1 VTNCFSLS
9 TTSGNNRTSNS
20 SKKFHHSAPGSAGHT
35 YNDFA
40 RLNTMKLSDLKIS
53 TRLYLGYGIL
63 VGITGIVV
71 AIAYANFSAL
81 DTASTLNTRSHL
93 AQAEVDGA
101 LQALTD
107 IETGERGFALTGMD
121 ATLQPYQAGKE
132 AFGRHLDRAL
142 ALAEGDTVQQA
153 RLRELARHQQ
163 AWLAQAIDPV
173 IAQRRAAQDGDL
185 SGVVATVQAGK
196 GRAGMDA
203 MRGLVE
209 QLRAHEQGLQ
219 AQREADVLARK
230 SAMRRTL
237 VGGGLIAAVL
247 AVFMAYQL
255 GRNISIPLRR
265 AVDLAGR
272 VAQGDLTAEVKVR
285 TRDEAGELM
294 AALKTM
300 NASLVAI
307 VSQVRAG
314 TTAIESAA
322 HEISAGNQDLSQRT
336 EEQAGALEETASSME
351 ELTSTVKQNADNA
364 RQAKQLAA
372 SAADTAL
379 RGGEVVAEVV
389 TTMASINDAA
399 RRISDIIGVIDGI
412 AFQTNILALNAAVE
426 AARAGEQGR
435 GFAVVAGEV
444 RNLAQ
449 RSSAAAREIR
459 ELIKDSVARVD
470 TGSRLVGQAGSTMDE
485 VVQSVKRV
493 ADIIGEIAAASEEQ
507 RDGIEQV
514 GGAIVQMDQGTQQNA
529 ALVEQAAAA
538 AEAMREQAAAL
549 ARLVGTFQLAQQA
562 QAGAPVRRLAP
573 PARSPAR
580 PARRGAARAQAG
592 QAAETA
598 AEAA

>member
-1 VTNCFSLS
+1 
-9 TTSGNNRTSNS
+9 
-20 SKKFHHSAPGSAGHT
+20 
-35 YNDFA
+35 
-40 RLNTMKLSDLKIS
+40 MKLSDLKIS

-81 DTASTLNTRSHL
+81 DTANALNARSHQAL
-93 AQAEVDGA
+93 AEVDA
-101 LQALTD
+101 AMQALTD
-107 IETGERGFALTGMD
+107 IETGERGFALTGTD
-121 ATLQPYQAGKE
+121 AMLQPYTTGKQAFQQHVDK
-132 AFGRHLDRAL
+132 AL
-142 ALAEGDTVQQA
+142 ALAADDETQQS
-153 RLRELARHQQ
+153 RLRALAAHQRN
-163 AWLAQAIDPV
+163 WLEQAIEPV
-173 IAQRRAAQDGDL
+173 IAQRRAAVDGDL
-185 SGVVATVQAGK
+185 SQVVATVQAGK
-196 GRAGMDA
+196 GRAGMEA

-209 QLRAHEQGLQ
+209 QLRAREQELLAG
-219 AQREADVLARK
+219 READVLARK

-265 AVDLAGR
+265 AVTLAGR
-272 VAQGDLTAEVKVR
+272 VAQGDLTGEVKVR
-285 TRDEAGELM
+285 TNDEAGELM

-300 NASLVAI
+300 NASLVSI

-314 TTAIESAA
+314 TTTIETAA
-322 HEISAGNQDLSQRT
+322 HEISAGSQDLSQRT

-351 ELTSTVKQNADNA
+351 ELTSTVNQNADNA

-389 TTMASINDAA
+389 TTMASINAA
-399 RRISDIIGVIDGI
+399 SRKISDIIGVIDGI
-412 AFQTNILALNAAVE
+412 VFQTNILALNAAVE

-449 RSSAAAREIR
+449 RSANAAREIK

-470 TGSRLVGQAGSTMDE
+470 VGSRLVDQAGSTMED

-507 RDGIEQV
+507 RAGIEQV
-514 GGAIVQMDQGTQQNA
+514 NGAIVQMDQGTQQNA
-529 ALVEQAAAA
+529 ALVEEAAAA

-549 ARLVGTFQLAQQA
+549 ARLVGTFQLAAAPQA
-562 QAGAPVRRLAP
+562 VTPAPRLAAPKAGAT
-573 PARSPAR
+573 PARTSLRKSAE
-580 PARRGAARAQAG
+580 RAQDAQTAG
-592 QAAETA
+592 TA
-598 AEAA
+598 VEAA